1 MPMKKLMIFAT
12 FFAVLVASSCK
23 KDSVV
28 IPTKSTKWT
37 MGTGGKTDTTLAI
50 KPSQAGKLI
59 LKVNQYGLCPTDVV
73 GVTIKVNNEAVLQ
86 ENWYV
91 LKTEGFSFPVKANDN
106 VSIQTKLV
114 PTGGKIACITLG
126 SADFELVE

>member
-1 MPMKKLMIFAT
+1 MPMKKFMIFAT
-12 FFAVLVASSCK
+12 FFAVIVASSCK
-23 KDSVV
+23 KDSIVN
-28 IPTKSTKWT
+28 PTKSTKWI
-37 MGTGGKTDTTLAI
+37 MGTGGKADTTLTI
-50 KPSQAGKLI
+50 KPSQAGKLV

-86 ENWYV
+86 ENWFA
-91 LKTEGFSFPVKANDN
+91 LKTDGFSFPVKANDN

-114 PTGGKIACITLG
+114 PTGAKVACITLG